1 MKPISARMKRDPTAA
16 EPLMRKYEKRILA
29 LFEDYREEAARILR
43 SEATFLPLQE
53 KAAVKSPYP
62 LMPPSPPKIKTLIDT
77 KKVQA
82 HLDQAGLVKV
92 NIPGDLII
100 DEETERAYKRGM
112 DYGNRQIKSVG
123 GGIALGVGPKD
134 ARMLRA
140 LKDRSL
146 ADLKGIT
153 DATGTRIM
161 RTITD
166 GIINDEEFGKIT
178 RDIVRQVDNVGIV
191 RATMLV
197 RTETMK
203 AVNTGVISR
212 YEAAGAE
219 EVEFL
224 AALDD
229 ATCPECEELNGKTFP
244 IGETPAVPIHP
255 NCRCTW
261 IPVVKIPTVESM
273 REAARAAEKWHKPRI
288 TISPGEPDGALE
300 GDIWVQVPE
309 ELV

>member
-1 MKPISARMKRDPTAA
+1 
-16 EPLMRKYEKRILA
+16 
-29 LFEDYREEAARILR
+29 
-43 SEATFLPLQE
+43 
-53 KAAVKSPYP
+53 
-62 LMPPSPPKIKTLIDT
+62 
-77 KKVQA
+77 VQH
-82 HLDQAGLVKV
+82 HLDHGGIIYV
-92 NIPGDLII
+92 NCPVTLII
-100 DEETERAYKRGM
+100 DEETERAYRRGM
-112 DYGNRQIKSVG
+112 DYGNLQIKSVG
-123 GGIALGVGPKD
+123 GGIALGQGPKD
-134 ARMLRA
+134 ARMLQA

-153 DATGTRIM
+153 DATSTRIM

-178 RDIVRQVDNVGIV
+178 REIVRQVDNVGIV

-229 ATCPECEELNGKTFP
+229 KTCDECDSLNGKTFP
-244 IGETPAVPIHP
+244 IGEAPDVPIHP
-255 NCRCTW
+255 NCRCSW
-261 IPVVKIPTVESM
+261 LPVVKIPTTESL
-273 REAARAAEKWHKPRI
+273 REAIREAETWHKPRI
-288 TISPGEPDGALE
+288 TISPGEPAGAKE
-300 GDIWVQVPE
+300 GDIWVRVKEGTEP
-309 ELV
+309 V